1 METASPVKK
10 NIVIVIDQ
18 SLSMSSE
25 GKMDL
30 AKDAANTVLD
40 TLSPQ
45 DNASTRSTKKMMY
58 IYTLDPERSLLLLFF
73 LRNKHM
79 TGISVLKLTKR
90 SAEFVE

>member
-18 SLSMSSE
+18 SLSMKRE

-30 AKDAANTVLD
+30 AKGAANTVLD

-45 DNASTRSTKKMMY
+45 DNASTQSTKKMMY
-58 IYTLDPERSLLLLFF
+58 IHTLDPERLLLLLFF
-73 LRNKHM
+73 
-79 TGISVLKLTKR
+79 
-90 SAEFVE
+90 A